1 MCTYHMP
8 YCIHTVHVYR
18 IYLFAHTHIHT
29 NLYLYVYTLCILHH
43 TSCTIPYTLYYIYI
57 GRADKSDRPYMIKT
71 FQKIPNYFYP
81 TGNTITTDNN
91 TDNNNNNN
99 NTILNNTTT
108 SAATAITSPTAHT
121 PPTTNIIPTT
131 DLYTYYSNTYFCP
144 VGQGHISYDCFRIYE
159 AISAGCIPIVVGN
172 YSVIINTFKCYM
184 NSNNIIH
191 SNTIHSNSNSS
202 NATNNIHNNDNIYS
216 NHTTTATTNT
226 TNSTHNTN
234 IDSIH
239 KSSNSNIP
247 WLVYTTWDEAHT
259 AVVHML
265 GQPDVTA
272 IRRLQRLGIEWWRVK
287 KSELIED
294 IRIALL

>member
-81 TGNTITTDNN
+81 TSYTS
-91 TDNNNNNN
+91 NN
-99 NTILNNTTT
+99 NTQTTT
-108 SAATAITSPTAHT
+108 SATTANTTPTNT
-121 PPTTNIIPTT
+121 IPTT
-131 DLYTYYSNTYFCP
+131 DLYIYYSNTYFCP

-172 YSVIINTFKCYM
+172 YSVIMNTFKCYM
-184 NSNNIIH
+184 NSDTIH

-216 NHTTTATTNT
+216 NRTTTATTNT
-226 TNSTHNTN
+226 TNSTHNN
-234 IDSIH
+234 INSIH

-247 WLVYTTWDEAHT
+247 WLVYATWDEAHT
-259 AVVHML
+259 AVIHML
-265 GQPDVTA
+265 GQPDVRA
-272 IRRLQRLGIEWWRVK
+272 IRRLQRLGIEWWRAK